1 MSDQR
6 KRRSEISE
14 AYCQQPRATAA
25 RAARVGSSARCTPS
39 SCRMRAVCAVAG
51 SCRTRLAAAAC
62 NQQREQRLPVAR
74 ASVDVFRCNG
84 GSKSASEMRE
94 QSLPFV
100 EMAAGED
107 ARKKNMILGFYGFYY
122 GADDAHRNQR
132 RFYEK
137 WQKANEMAK
146 CYILAS
152 ISNILQTK
160 HQNLET
166 ATEIMDSLQ
175 QMFGQSTRSARQAA
189 LKGIMNSKMG
199 KGTRVR
205 DHVLKMMDYLNE
217 AEIQGAQID
226 DNSKID
232 MVLESLPETFKEFK
246 VNYNMNKRNMTLTEL
261 MNELHSAEKI
271 YRAEKSLGSINITE
285 KSSSSGPKPK
295 GKGKKKAGKKRP
307 STNQDGKPK
316 GKCFKCGQKGHWKKD
331 CPKIVKSGMGNLF
344 VIEACLVQNPIDT
357 WVLDSGATNHICNSL
372 YWFQETRKISEGSVK
387 LQLGTGR
394 FVSAVK
400 TGSVLLS
407 FNNETL
413 VLNNCLYV
421 PDIKRNLIS
430 VACLSKQGYTV
441 NFGSSVSIFH
451 NKRLICSGTLED
463 NLYHLSPMIHSMH
476 DTVINNDEHTH
487 LSKKRNI
494 SSNQHYLWH
503 LRLGHIN
510 QNRIQRMIKDG
521 LLGPLENES
530 LPLCESCLEGKM
542 TKRPFSAK
550 GVRATVPLELVHTDV
565 CGPINVQARGG
576 YEYFITFTDD
586 YSRYGYVYLMHHKSE
601 ALEKFKEYRAEKEK
615 QLDKNIK
622 KLRSDRGGEFLS
634 GDFKEYLVENEII
647 SQLTAPGTPQQN
659 GVAERRNRT
668 LLDMVRSM
676 LSYSSLPISFWG
688 LALETAVY
696 LLNLVPSK
704 SVPKTPIELWSG
716 RKLSLRHVR
725 IWGSPAHVLK
735 PKADKMDSRSE
746 VCIFVGYPKGTR
758 GGLFYSPQDRKVIV
772 STHFTSLE
780 EDYMNNFKP
789 KSKVIHEELSGDQ
802 VDAQLSMPV
811 IEEEEQ
817 QQPDDQHRIN
827 TEQPSLL
834 EPRRSGRVTRLPAR
848 YMLLGETYTA
858 ISDEHVQDPTSYN
871 EALIDRDVEF
881 WKKAM
886 NQEMESM
893 YSNKVWELVEP
904 PNGVKPIGCKWIYKR
919 KRGVDGR
926 VETFKARLVAKGFTQ
941 KEGIDYEETFSP
953 VAMLKSIRIL
963 LSIAAVLDY
972 EIWQMDVKTAF
983 LNGHLEEN
991 IYMQQPD
998 GFIQKGQEHMVCK
1011 LQRSIY
1017 GLKQASRS
1025 WNIRFD
1031 QAIKSFG
1038 FIQNID
1044 EPCVYK
1050 KIQEKSVSFLILYV
1064 DDILLIGNDIGVLTT
1079 IKSWL
1084 AKQFDMK
1091 DLGEASYILGIKLL
1105 RDRKNK
1111 TLALSQAV
1119 YIDKILARFSMENS
1133 KTGLLPF
1140 RHGITF
1146 SKDQSPKTSEE
1157 IERMRRVPYAEAVG
1171 SLMYAMLCTR
1181 PDICFAVGMVS
1192 RYQSNPGPEHW
1203 TAVKHIMKY
1212 LKRTK
1217 NYMLVYSGDEL
1228 IPVGYTDSDF
1238 MSDKDSRKSTS
1249 GYVFTLGSGAISW
1262 RSVKQS
1268 CIADS
1273 TTEAEYVAASEA
1285 AKEAVW
1291 LSKFLQDLEVVPT
1304 VTAPLKL
1311 FCDNSGAVAQSKEPR
1326 NHKKQKHIERKYHLI
1341 RDIVHRGD
1349 VEVTQIASQQNL
1361 TDPFTK
1367 AIPGKPFNLHLES
1380 MGMREMPNM
1389 L

>member
-1 MSDQR
+1 MSSLSPLTSILSQNKLTGENYIDW
-6 KRRSEISE
+6 KRNLFIVLTAEN
-14 AYCQQPRATAA
+14 YKYVLTQP
-25 RAARVGSSARCTPS
+25 CP
-39 SCRMRAVCAVAG
+39 
-51 SCRTRLAAAAC
+51 
-62 NQQREQRLPVAR
+62 PV
-74 ASVDVFRCNG
+74 
-84 GSKSASEMRE
+84 
-94 QSLPFV
+94 P
-100 EMAAGED
+100 
-107 ARKKNMILGFYGFYY
+107 
-122 GADDAHRNQR
+122 ADDAHRNQR
-132 RFYEK
+132 RLYEK
-137 WQKANEMAK
+137 WKKANEMAK

-175 QMFGQSTRSARQAA
+175 QMFGQSTHSARQAA

-199 KGTRVR
+199 KGTRV
-205 DHVLKMMDYLNE
+205 
-217 AEIQGAQID
+217 Q
-226 DNSKID
+226 
-232 MVLESLPETFKEFK
+232 
-246 VNYNMNKRNMTLTEL
+246 
-261 MNELHSAEKI
+261 I

-295 GKGKKKAGKKRP
+295 GKGKKKAGKKKP
-307 STNQDGKPK
+307 STKQDGKPK

-331 CPKIVKSGMGNLF
+331 CPKIVKS
-344 VIEACLVQNPIDT
+344 
-357 WVLDSGATNHICNSL
+357 
-372 YWFQETRKISEGSVK
+372 
-387 LQLGTGR
+387 
-394 FVSAVK
+394 
-400 TGSVLLS
+400 
-407 FNNETL
+407 
-413 VLNNCLYV
+413 
-421 PDIKRNLIS
+421 
-430 VACLSKQGYTV
+430 
-441 NFGSSVSIFH
+441 
-451 NKRLICSGTLED
+451 
-463 NLYHLSPMIHSMH
+463 
-476 DTVINNDEHTH
+476 
-487 LSKKRNI
+487 
-494 SSNQHYLWH
+494 
-503 LRLGHIN
+503 
-510 QNRIQRMIKDG
+510 
-521 LLGPLENES
+521 
-530 LPLCESCLEGKM
+530 
-542 TKRPFSAK
+542 
-550 GVRATVPLELVHTDV
+550 DV

-586 YSRYGYVYLMHHKSE
+586 YSRYGYVYPMRHKSE
-601 ALEKFKEYRAEKEK
+601 ALEKFKEYRAETEK

-622 KLRSDRGGEFLS
+622 KLRSDRGGKFLS
-634 GDFKEYLVENEII
+634 GDFIEYLVENGII
-647 SQLTAPGTPQQN
+647 SQLTTPGTPQQN

-704 SVPKTPIELWSG
+704 SVLKTPIELWSG
-716 RKLSLRHVR
+716 HKPSLRHVR
-725 IWGSPAHVLK
+725 IWGSPTHVLK

-746 VCIFVGYPKGTR
+746 VCMFVGYPKGTR

-772 STHFTSLE
+772 STDFTSLE

-789 KSKVIHEELSGDQ
+789 KSKVILEELS
-802 VDAQLSMPV
+802 
-811 IEEEEQ
+811 
-817 QQPDDQHRIN
+817 
-827 TEQPSLL
+827 

-893 YSNKVWELVEP
+893 
-904 PNGVKPIGCKWIYKR
+904 
-919 KRGVDGR
+919 
-926 VETFKARLVAKGFTQ
+926 
-941 KEGIDYEETFSP
+941 
-953 VAMLKSIRIL
+953 IL

-998 GFIQKGQEHMVCK
+998 GFIQKGQEHMV
-1011 LQRSIY
+1011 Y
-1017 GLKQASRS
+1017 
-1025 WNIRFD
+1025 
-1031 QAIKSFG
+1031 
-1038 FIQNID
+1038 
-1044 EPCVYK
+1044 
-1050 KIQEKSVSFLILYV
+1050 
-1064 DDILLIGNDIGVLTT
+1064 DILLIGNDIGVLTT

-1119 YIDKILARFSMENS
+1119 YIDKILARFSMENF

-1181 PDICFAVGMVS
+1181 PDICFAVWMIS
-1192 RYQSNPGPEHW
+1192 SYQSNPGPEHW
-1203 TAVKHIMKY
+1203 TAVKHIIKY

-1228 IPVGYTDSDF
+1228 ISVGYTDSDF

-1273 TTEAEYVAASEA
+1273 ITEAEYVAASEA

-1291 LSKFLQDLEVVPT
+1291 LCKFLQDLKVVLA

-1341 RDIVHRGD
+1341 RDIVQRGD
-1349 VEVTQIASQQNL
+1349 VEVTQIAS
-1361 TDPFTK
+1361 
-1367 AIPGKPFNLHLES
+1367 
-1380 MGMREMPNM
+1380 
-1389 L
+1389 